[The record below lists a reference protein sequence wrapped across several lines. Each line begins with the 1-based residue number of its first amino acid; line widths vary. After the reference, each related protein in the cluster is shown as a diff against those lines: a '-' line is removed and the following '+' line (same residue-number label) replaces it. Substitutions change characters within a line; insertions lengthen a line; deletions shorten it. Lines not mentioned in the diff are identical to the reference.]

1 MGRGVISSP
10 CWFSLNI
17 SKMVE
22 AVILAFWS
30 IQWLFIGDIY
40 AKFWIP
46 NLSQSPDIGQN
57 SDKGIYDF
65 RISGQSFINKNY
77 CNSRTS
83 NDIDMKLGPVAK
95 LDKRNTATSKKLTMM
110 SCQQI
115 LLSNSRL
122 MTNLEQSGSWIPGV
136 WSVKLTFLLIYV
148 HFHILQKLK
157 IGLNN
162 I

>member
-1 MGRGVISSP
+1 
-10 CWFSLNI
+10 
-17 SKMVE
+17 
-22 AVILAFWS
+22 
-30 IQWLFIGDIY
+30 
-40 AKFWIP
+40 
-46 NLSQSPDIGQN
+46 
-57 SDKGIYDF
+57 
-65 RISGQSFINKNY
+65 
-77 CNSRTS
+77 
-83 NDIDMKLGPVAK
+83 MKLGPVAK

-110 SCQQI
+110 LCQQI

-122 MTNLEQSGSWIPGV
+122 MTNLEQSGSWIPGA